1 MRHRRS
7 LWTILAVMLLTVAV
21 LPIEASGRYRLV
33 DRWENPDD
41 YRRFKKF
48 LVVGLSDVK
57 EARHQFENNFV
68 SQLRGRGI
76 DAMASYRIVR
86 DLVNIDDTERAK
98 IVQAITDEN
107 IDGVISVRAVRLG
120 DVTEEQWIETW
131 KAQVEGD
138 ATFRDLIAETLPLSD
153 DKAKRYGVELTV
165 WDVENR
171 KRIWAGRTNVLKRKE
186 LKKGVPQFVRGVMG
200 VLISADL
207 V

>member
-1 MRHRRS
+1 
-7 LWTILAVMLLTVAV
+7 
-21 LPIEASGRYRLV
+21 
-33 DRWENPDD
+33 
-41 YRRFKKF
+41 
-48 LVVGLSDVK
+48 
-57 EARHQFENNFV
+57 
-68 SQLRGRGI
+68 
-76 DAMASYRIVR
+76 
-86 DLVNIDDTERAK
+86 VNIDDTERAK

-131 KAQVEGD
+131 RAQVKGD